1 MSMSNPS
8 YSGPETLALS
18 TLASIAMN
26 LTGLATGILYILLKS
41 NKMPIIGLGAANTGP
56 MGDSKK
62 GMQEASRSDCDF
74 GFQITRPISPPRSL
88 RRSDSV
94 GSLIANVK
102 DEEAMLGGSNEV
114 PQHHGN
120 RIPHFN
126 MIIPRDRLPKFP
138 NPARMSASLR
148 PKALF
153 ATSTKHESPAK
164 QTNEKRVSSPLP
176 DIPPPSPSNSLVDLL
191 VPPNIHVS
199 HHKRDSS
206 IVSSATVQIGLRL
219 SNVND
224 LPLHDSVFLRDSTQT
239 LGCPNQTGSSRP
251 RQPSPLNTSGVHT
264 GLDDQGS
271 SASQG
276 QGLTLSPDV
285 YVPRRKSLKGASTLD
300 PDVFDMATSRL
311 DSPRSQRSPALPH
324 DGPEVKHQDWI

>member
-8 YSGPETLALS
+8 YSTPETLALS
-18 TLASIAMN
+18 TLASMAMN

-41 NKMPIIGLGAANTGP
+41 NKMPIIGLGAPNTRP

-62 GMQEASRSDCDF
+62 GMRETTPSGCDF

-94 GSLIANVK
+94 GSLITNVK
-102 DEEAMLGGSNEV
+102 DEEAILGGSNGISK
-114 PQHHGN
+114 HHGN
-120 RIPHFN
+120 GISHFN

-138 NPARMSASLR
+138 NSARMSASLR

-153 ATSTKHESPAK
+153 ATSMKPESPVK
-164 QTNEKRVSSPLP
+164 QTDEKRVSSPLP
-176 DIPPPSPSNSLVDLL
+176 DIPPPSSRNSLVDLL
-191 VPPNIHVS
+191 VPPNIHIS

-219 SNVND
+219 SNVDD
-224 LPLHDSVFLRDSTQT
+224 LPLHNSIFLRDSTQT
-239 LGCPNQTGSSRP
+239 LGCPNQSGSSRP
-251 RQPSPLNTSGVHT
+251 RKPSPLSTSGVHT
-264 GLDDQGS
+264 DLDDQRS
-271 SASQG
+271 SALKG

-285 YVPRRKSLKGASTLD
+285 YDPRRKSLKSASTLN
-300 PDVFDMATSRL
+300 PDVFDMTTSRL
-311 DSPRSQRSPALPH
+311 DSPRSQRSPVLPH